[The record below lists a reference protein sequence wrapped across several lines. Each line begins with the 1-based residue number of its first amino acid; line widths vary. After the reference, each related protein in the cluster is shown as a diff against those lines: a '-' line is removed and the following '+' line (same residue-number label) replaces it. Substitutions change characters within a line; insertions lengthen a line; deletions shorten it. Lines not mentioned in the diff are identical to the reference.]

1 MGVSPPGSFLSPR
14 KHEPLSP
21 APARRHFLFMKFY
34 VVTPCFNALR
44 WLQCCV
50 RSVADQIEG
59 GIEVHHHV
67 QDAASTDGSPE
78 WLKQWQREHA
88 DTPGYT
94 FTYES
99 AKDAGMYDAIN
110 KAWERM
116 PQDADI
122 TAHLNADEQYLPH
135 ALKGIADA
143 YARYP
148 KAEIIEGTYIIT
160 DAEGHYR
167 CHRRPVQPHKW
178 TSMRVCELITCSTFH
193 RADVFRR
200 HGIRFD
206 TRFRV
211 YGDVVFYRD
220 IVCAGIRVVTVPQL
234 ITTTFAMTGGNLAW
248 AASSRA
254 EAEQLNDSTPA
265 FFLTIF
271 PLSSRY
277 TGLRR
282 FLVDMFC
289 PPPRSYSLYK
299 ADSQERAEEQITAPT
314 CRWAM
319 KVGF

>member
-1 MGVSPPGSFLSPR
+1 
-14 KHEPLSP
+14 
-21 APARRHFLFMKFY
+21 MKFY
-34 VVTPCFNALR
+34 IVTPCFNALN
-44 WLQCCV
+44 WLKNCI
-50 RSVADQIEG
+50 RSVADQAEEG
-59 GIEVHHHV
+59 VEVHHHI
-67 QDAASTDGSPE
+67 QDGLSTDGTAA
-78 WLKQWQREHA
+78 WLEEWQREHA

-110 KAWERM
+110 TAWSKL
-116 PQDADI
+116 PADADV

-135 ALKGIADA
+135 ALKGVAEA
-143 YARYP
+143 YARHP

-160 DAEGHYR
+160 DAEGHYH

-211 YGDVVFYRD
+211 YGDVVFYRA
-220 IVCAGIRVVTVPQL
+220 IVCAGVKVVTVPQL

-254 EAEQLNDSTPA
+254 EAELLNATTPS
-265 FFLTIF
+265 LYLKIF
-271 PLSSRY
+271 PISRVY
-277 TGLRR
+277 SNGMRR
-282 FLVDMFC
+282 VVDKLC
-289 PPPRSYSLYK
+289 PAPQRYALYK
-299 ADSQERAEEQITAPT
+299 GDDGVRQEEHIAAPT
-314 CRWAM
+314 CRWAVPM
-319 KVGF
+319 KDAGKL